1 MPNLNRVMLMGNLTR
16 DVELKYTAN
25 NLAIG
30 KLGLAVNRRWKSAE
44 GEQKEEVTFIDC
56 EAFGKTA
63 ENIAKFFSKGR
74 PIFLDGRLKL
84 DQWEKEGQKFSKLK
98 VVIEG
103 FEFIDSKSS
112 NNSGGGGG
120 GDGGAS
126 EESGGGYQRSA
137 PRTSSATAPKPSTG
151 GHTPVGEEDIPF

>member
-63 ENIAKFFSKGR
+63 ENIAKF
-74 PIFLDGRLKL
+74 IFACSSSPQAVVRVPMDLCRIDTRRCIRATH
-84 DQWEKEGQKFSKLK
+84 WYKFGSWTDFRVRAAL
-98 VVIEG
+98 
-103 FEFIDSKSS
+103 
-112 NNSGGGGG
+112 
-120 GDGGAS
+120 
-126 EESGGGYQRSA
+126 
-137 PRTSSATAPKPSTG
+137 
-151 GHTPVGEEDIPF
+151 